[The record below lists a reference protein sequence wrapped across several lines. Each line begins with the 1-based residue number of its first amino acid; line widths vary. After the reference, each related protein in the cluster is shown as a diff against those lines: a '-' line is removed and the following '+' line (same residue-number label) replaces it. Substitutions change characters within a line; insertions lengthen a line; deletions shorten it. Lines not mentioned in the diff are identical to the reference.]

1 MAESGTA
8 LRKDRQIRL
17 LPLQVANK
25 IAAGEV
31 VERPASVV
39 KELVENAIDADA
51 TRIDINITAG
61 GRKLI
66 EIRDNGCGMSRD
78 NSLLCIERQA
88 TSKIRDVG
96 DIEQIT
102 TLGFRG
108 EAIPSIASVSRM
120 TIKTRREED
129 EAGTQLVIVGGTLQ
143 DVREIGTAP
152 GTTIEVR
159 DLFFNVPVRRKF
171 LRAYQTEQAH
181 IKSVFTLHS
190 LAHPEIGMTLTVDG
204 RELYNLP
211 GGAKLVE
218 RAAGLFGRDFVA
230 DLKPIRYTAGR
241 IQLSG
246 FAALPSQAR
255 NDRSEQ
261 YIFINRRPATAPVIA
276 YALREAYPKMEANRK
291 PILLLFIEMPPEE
304 VDVNVHPTKR
314 EVRFVHPGDVREAII
329 CAIREAIG
337 VVQRPYPEE
346 LPPAPTQP
354 QNPSPSRVTPVPTSP
369 QQGEQNPVPGSSSV
383 PPVVAPPRTVD
394 VPPSRPPQHAG
405 DRTNP
410 LAPRIATPQAPL
422 IPSPCVQSNP
432 LAPRPFVYPKPD
444 PFATLVP
451 SGEIPEAP
459 SGSGI
464 PLFASPAPD
473 GAPWKW
479 SRFVGQ
485 VADRFVLLETDSG
498 IVTVDPQAARERV
511 LYEQLLEQM
520 KSGRQLSQKLLI
532 PEAIQFPPADA
543 ARLRKHLDA
552 LRGIGFEIEE
562 FGNDHFKVEALPNLL
577 ELERTPCRELLA
589 DIAQDFEQAGN
600 RRGAEKWKEELIA
613 RAISHTAVRLA
624 MKLRPEDAQKLVD
637 QLAATSMPYT
647 SPRGRPTMI
656 FTSFRELDRK
666 FR

>member
-1 MAESGTA
+1 LAESGTA

-39 KELVENAIDADA
+39 KELVENAIDASA

-78 NSLLCIERQA
+78 DSLLCIERQA

-337 VVQRPYPEE
+337 VVQRSYPEE
-346 LPPAPTQP
+346 VPPLASQP
-354 QNPSPSRVTPVPTSP
+354 QNTVPYTPSTSQHSQREDASPVL
-369 QQGEQNPVPGSSSV
+369 SSV
-383 PPVVAPPRTVD
+383 PVTPAVTPPRTVD
-394 VPPSRPPQHAG
+394 PSPPRPSQHAG

-410 LAPRIATPQAPL
+410 LAPRIATPQAP
-422 IPSPCVQSNP
+422 IVPSPCAQPNP
-432 LAPRPFVYPKPD
+432 LAPRPSVYPKPD
-444 PFATLVP
+444 PFATLAP
-451 SGEIPEAP
+451 ATEIPEAP

-562 FGNDHFKVEALPNLL
+562 FGNDHFKVEAVPNLL

-600 RRGAEKWKEELIA
+600 RRGAEKWKEELVA
-613 RAISHTAVRLA
+613 RSISHTAVRLA